1 MEWNLHCDST
11 AGKRSEDHGLMGIV
25 TGLLK
30 APLTLICT
38 VFTHNG
44 NLLFDEDQCYV
55 IDIVLFANRHRMEC
69 YVVASAI

>member
-1 MEWNLHCDST
+1 
-11 AGKRSEDHGLMGIV
+11 MGNV

-30 APLTLICT
+30 APLTLIFS

-55 IDIVLFANRHRMEC
+55 IDIVLFANPIEWN
-69 YVVASAI
+69 AT

>member
-1 MEWNLHCDST
+1 
-11 AGKRSEDHGLMGIV
+11 MGIV

-30 APLTLICT
+30 APLTLIFT